1 MRLVCDAFSLA
12 DAETRPSSP
21 LRTTRL
27 REGLQRI
34 APRAVFVPPF
44 YGVTRLEEYRTLP
57 VVDRMLSSGDQ
68 SHIVRNLEARLD
80 GAARLR
86 LNALLGRTVGAS
98 VERRTSQADAEGS
111 SELVVTY
118 RDTNGE
124 LELSSAGAGLISQ
137 IALYAAME
145 RVGGE
150 RQTAG
155 DRAIICLLDEPRP
168 I

>member
-57 VVDRMLSSGDQ
+57 VVDR
-68 SHIVRNLEARLD
+68 IVRNLVARLD

-124 LELSSAGAGLISQ
+124 LELSSAGAGLISL

-145 RVGGE
+145 RVRGE

-155 DRAIICLLDEPRP
+155 DRAIMFLLDEPRP

>member
-57 VVDRMLSSGDQ
+57 VVDR
-68 SHIVRNLEARLD
+68 IVRNLVARLD

-118 RDTNGE
+118 RDINGE
-124 LELSSAGAGLISQ
+124 LELSSAGAGLISL

-145 RVGGE
+145 RVRGE

-155 DRAIICLLDEPRP
+155 DRAIMFLLDEPRP